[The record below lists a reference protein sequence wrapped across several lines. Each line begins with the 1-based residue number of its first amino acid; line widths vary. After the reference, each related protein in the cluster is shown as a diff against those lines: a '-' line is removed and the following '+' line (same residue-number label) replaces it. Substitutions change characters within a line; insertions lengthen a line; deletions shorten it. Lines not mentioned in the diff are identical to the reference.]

1 MQTSTKKKPATTSF
15 KGQKVEFETLA
26 AKLIVKPKTKEIY
39 SELATEVSLED
50 EGGGC
55 FVVVRQSPDYPSPE
69 KSGEIKIDQNEWP
82 AIKSAIERMVKVAT
96 AQNSKE
102 Q

>member
-1 MQTSTKKKPATTSF
+1 M
-15 KGQKVEFETLA
+15 EFEILT
-26 AKLIVKPKTKEIY
+26 AKLIVKPKTKAIY

-69 KSGEIKIDQNEWP
+69 KSGEITIDQNEWP
-82 AIKSAIERMVKVAT
+82 AIKSAIERMVRVAT
-96 AQNSKE
+96 DQNSNE